1 MNRFKPTK
9 LTPTKLTPTMLTLSA
24 LLLLAPLAA
33 SAAAP
38 PPYTAQYEV
47 RRNGD
52 RLGTATVSFRKLANG
67 RFELVSDTVGTDG
80 LAAIAGVAVNERSV
94 LRWGDQ
100 PETVA
105 YNYRQKMA
113 WKSRERGLQ
122 VDAAA
127 GRIDSTDKDNHYS
140 PRYEAGVLDR
150 NAVVVALMGDLA
162 AGRNGELRY
171 RIPDHDE
178 MQTWVYRVGAAEQLD
193 TPLGPQKVLR
203 VERIR
208 DTGNGRST
216 TLWMAPGRNFVPL
229 RMLQKEP
236 NGETIE
242 MRITSLR

>member
-1 MNRFKPTK
+1 MNR
-9 LTPTKLTPTMLTLSA
+9 LCIAA

-38 PPYTAQYEV
+38 PPYTANYEV

-94 LRWGDQ
+94 LHWGDQ

-105 YNYRQKMA
+105 YSYRQKMA

-122 VDAAA
+122 VNAAA
-127 GRIDSTDKDNHYS
+127 GRIDSTDKDRHYS
-140 PRYEAGVLDR
+140 PPYEAGVLDR
-150 NAVVVALMGDLA
+150 NAVVIALMGDLA
-162 AGRNGELRY
+162 AGHSGELRY
-171 RIPDHDE
+171 RIPDHDTME
-178 MQTWVYRVGAAEQLD
+178 TWVYRPAATEQLN
-193 TPLGPQKVLR
+193 TAMGAQKVLR

-216 TLWMAPGRNFVPL
+216 TLWLAPGHNFVPM

>member
-1 MNRFKPTK
+1 MNRFAMT
-9 LTPTKLTPTMLTLSA
+9 A
-24 LLLLAPLAA
+24 LLVLVPLAA
-33 SAAAP
+33 GAAAPP

-94 LRWGDQ
+94 LHWGTQ

-105 YNYRQKMA
+105 YSYRQKMA
-113 WKSRERGLQ
+113 WKSRERSLQ
-122 VDAAA
+122 VDSA
-127 GRIDSTDKDNHYS
+127 GGHIDSTDKDKHYS
-140 PRYEAGVLDR
+140 PPYEAGVLDR

-162 AGRNGELRY
+162 AGRSGELHY
-171 RIPDHDE
+171 RIPDHDAME
-178 MQTWVYRVGAAEQLD
+178 TWVYRAGATEQLS
-193 TPLGPQKVLR
+193 TPLGAQKVLR

-208 DTGNGRST
+208 DTGNDRST
-216 TLWMAPGRNFVPL
+216 TLWLAPARNFVPM

-236 NGETIE
+236 DGETIE
-242 MRITSLR
+242 MRIVSLKP

>member
-1 MNRFKPTK
+1 MNRTA
-9 LTPTKLTPTMLTLSA
+9 LTA
-24 LLLLAPLAA
+24 LLLLAPLAGQ
-33 SAAAP
+33 AAAPP

-52 RLGTATVSFRKLANG
+52 RLGTATISFRKLANG
-67 RFELVSDTVGTDG
+67 RFELVSDTVGTEG

-94 LRWGDQ
+94 LHWGEQ

-105 YNYRQKMA
+105 YSFRQKMG
-113 WKSRERGLQ
+113 WKSRERALQ

-127 GRIDSTDKDNHYS
+127 GRIDSTDKDRHYS

-150 NAVVVALMGDLA
+150 NSVVVALMADLA
-162 AGRNGELRY
+162 AGGNGELQY
-171 RIPDHDE
+171 RIPDKDSV
-178 MQTWVYRVGAAEQLD
+178 QTWTYRIGSSEQLS
-193 TPLGPQKVLR
+193 TPLGGQKVLR
-203 VERIR
+203 VERVR
-208 DTGNGRST
+208 ETGNGRST
-216 TLWMAPGRNFVPL
+216 TLWLAPGRHFVPL

>member
-1 MNRFKPTK
+1 MNRFS
-9 LTPTKLTPTMLTLSA
+9 LTA

-67 RFELVSDTVGTDG
+67 RFELLSDTVGTDG
-80 LAAIAGVAVNERSV
+80 LAAIAGVAVNERSI
-94 LRWGDQ
+94 LRWDEQ

-105 YNYRQKMA
+105 YSYRQKMA

-127 GRIDSTDKDNHYS
+127 GRIDSTDKDRHYA
-140 PRYEAGVLDR
+140 PPYEAGVLDR

-162 AGRNGELRY
+162 AGRSGELRY
-171 RIPDHDE
+171 RIPDHDAME
-178 MQTWVYRVGAAEQLD
+178 TWVYRAGATEQLS
-193 TPLGPQKVLR
+193 TPLGAQKVVR

-208 DTGNGRST
+208 DAGNGRST
-216 TLWMAPGRNFVPL
+216 TLWLAPARNFVPL

-236 NGETIE
+236 DGETIE
-242 MRITSLR
+242 MRIVSLR